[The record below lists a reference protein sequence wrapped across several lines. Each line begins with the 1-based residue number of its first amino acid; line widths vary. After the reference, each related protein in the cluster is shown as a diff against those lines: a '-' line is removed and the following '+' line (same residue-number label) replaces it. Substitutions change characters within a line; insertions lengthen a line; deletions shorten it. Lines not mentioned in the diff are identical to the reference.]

1 MIREEKQL
9 VAEAAAAIAESAKLI
24 EKSAR
29 TKTTTIQND
38 VIQSVATISVDNA
51 LSSNGNFD
59 VSEIKLEQDDVSNA
73 LEQLNVADDKIDNSY
88 DDLSDL
94 IDNI

>member
-1 MIREEKQL
+1 
-9 VAEAAAAIAESAKLI
+9 
-24 EKSAR
+24 
-29 TKTTTIQND
+29 TTTIQND
-38 VIQSVATISVDNA
+38 AIQSVATISVDNA